1 MRWLVKSVAVL
12 TVLSWIVIAALF
24 ARPVASSAEPFQ
36 SSRPAHRASV
46 PSLPAA
52 DWSVRVLAS
61 SEDIFPG
68 ASPASVRQVAALADR
83 YARRFGVDPLTVMA
97 VVHVESRFDPNAVSP
112 KGAVGLMQLQSET
125 ARSLAADLGLQW
137 TGDELLY
144 DPDVNVLLGTFYLR
158 RLIDRFGDVD
168 SALAAYCSGPT
179 LVEALRDGDGRI
191 PLRYSDRVWDVLNE
205 LHARTAV

>member
-1 MRWLVKSVAVL
+1 VSQTSRRCWCGRS
-12 TVLSWIVIAALF
+12 AA
-24 ARPVASSAEPFQ
+24 PV
-36 SSRPAHRASV
+36 V
-46 PSLPAA
+46 PPA

-61 SEDIFPG
+61 ADEVFPG
-68 ASPASVRQVAALADR
+68 VDPGSVRVVARLADR

-97 VVHVESRFDPNAVSP
+97 VVHVESRFDPNAVSS
-112 KGAVGLMQLQSET
+112 KGAIGLMQLQADT

-168 SALAAYCSGPT
+168 AALAAYCSGPT
-179 LVEALRDGDGRI
+179 LVEALRDADGKI
-191 PLRYSDRVWDVLNE
+191 PLGYSDRVWDVLKE
-205 LHARTAV
+205 LHARTAA

>member
-1 MRWLVKSVAVL
+1 VR
-12 TVLSWIVIAALF
+12 TVHRSAA
-24 ARPVASSAEPFQ
+24 PV
-36 SSRPAHRASV
+36 V
-46 PSLPAA
+46 PPA

-61 SEDIFPG
+61 ADEVFPG
-68 ASPASVRQVAALADR
+68 VDPGSVRVVARLADR

-97 VVHVESRFDPNAVSP
+97 VVHVESRFDPNAVSS
-112 KGAVGLMQLQSET
+112 KGAIGLMQLQADT

-168 SALAAYCSGPT
+168 AALAAYCSGPT
-179 LVEALRDGDGRI
+179 LVEALRDADGKI
-191 PLRYSDRVWDVLNE
+191 PLGYSDRVWDVLKE
-205 LHARTAV
+205 LHARTAA